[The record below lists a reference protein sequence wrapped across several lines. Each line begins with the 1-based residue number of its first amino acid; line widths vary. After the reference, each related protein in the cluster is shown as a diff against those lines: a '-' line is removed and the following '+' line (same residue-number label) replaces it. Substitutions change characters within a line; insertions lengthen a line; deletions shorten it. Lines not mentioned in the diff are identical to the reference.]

1 MIPNEPTV
9 VLFLLAAVALL
20 WIAAKLMDI

>member
-20 WIAAKLMDI
+20 WIVAKLLDI